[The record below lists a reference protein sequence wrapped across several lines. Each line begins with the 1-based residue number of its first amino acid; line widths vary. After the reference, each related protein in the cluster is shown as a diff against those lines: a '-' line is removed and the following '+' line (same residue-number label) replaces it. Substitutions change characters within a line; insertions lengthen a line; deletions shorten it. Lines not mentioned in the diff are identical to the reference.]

1 MNEIIKSK
9 MKAKNKLYKQY
20 IKNRKFESDFVFIES
35 LVTEINDLISNAKN
49 LYYDSPVKKLN
60 NPLLQAK
67 PIGQFLKQFT
77 TTKKFL

>member
-20 IKNRKFESDFVFIES
+20 IKNRRFESDFVFIES
-35 LVTEINDLISNAKN
+35 LVNEINDLISNAKS
-49 LYYDSPVKKLN
+49 LYYDNPAKKLN
-60 NPLLQAK
+60 NPLLQEK
-67 PIGQFLKQFT
+67 LIGQFLKHFT